1 MIKAGTTAKDAT
13 DKMAGQSPKSEAFEE
28 SGADAIVV
36 IPVNNESKKIRQI
49 LSNDTSMKIM
59 ELLKKENLS
68 ASEISERLEIPLTT
82 VKYNVDQMVE
92 YDLVRIQRI
101 KYSEKG
107 RQVKIYEAPE
117 KVIVFAPESI
127 SRVSLF
133 SMLQKYA
140 FAFLATAFAGF
151 GLSNIFQRYWATQE
165 PMMRAWDGDPAGGG
179 YYTGDAAAMGI
190 PPADPD
196 SIVPPSEPGVVP
208 VPPAPEVP
216 AEPPMPP
223 VEPPMPPQPPVPP
236 QPPMPPSDPPAE
248 VGTGADYMAEVISE
262 IPPSDVTFFHSTVMS
277 FSDWFFYIMNYHVTW
292 FIAGALFVCIAI
304 WTIEYINVKKNENRN
319 E

>member
-190 PPADPD
+190 PPADPE

-208 VPPAPEVP
+208 VPPAPE
-216 AEPPMPP
+216 PPMPP
-223 VEPPMPPQPPVPP
+223 VDPPMPP
-236 QPPMPPSDPPAE
+236 AE
-248 VGTGADYMAEVISE
+248 TGVNGANYMGEAITN
-262 IPPSDVTFFHSTVMS
+262 IPPSDGTFFHNTIMS
-277 FSDWFFYIMNYHVTW
+277 FSDGFFYVMNYHVSW

-304 WTIEYINVKKNENRN
+304 WTIEYINVKKNEIGTNK
-319 E
+319 

>member
-59 ELLKKENLS
+59 ELLKKEKLS

-165 PMMRAWDGDPAGGG
+165 PMMRTWDVDPTGGG
-179 YYTGDAAAMGI
+179 YTTDEAAAVGT
-190 PPADPD
+190 PPAEPE

-216 AEPPMPP
+216 PS
-223 VEPPMPPQPPVPP
+223 
-236 QPPMPPSDPPAE
+236 PPSDPPMPPAE
-248 VGTGADYMAEVISE
+248 AGTGAADCAVEVLKE
-262 IPPSDVTFFHSTVMS
+262 IPPSDGTFFHNTIMS
-277 FSDWFFYIMNYHVTW
+277 FSDGFFYVMNYHVSW

-304 WTIEYINVKKNENRN
+304 WTIEYINVKKHEIGTNK
-319 E
+319 